1 MLTDSMPLKSSC
13 RSCGSDSSLLTGSCL
28 NGCVSVD
35 VVSLIGLSG
44 LISLFG
50 SSRNE
55 HVLGLI
61 EVDGVS
67 GRQTQ

>member
-1 MLTDSMPLKSSC
+1 MFRVVRLNDG
-13 RSCGSDSSLLTGSCL
+13 GSGVRL

-55 HVLGLI
+55 HVSGLI